1 MGATIRGQAMR
12 THIQVL
18 LLVAATLLAPITADA
33 LNSRQRSKLEQV
45 QNAYAAAIRWG
56 DFESAW
62 QLVDPE
68 YRAEQPMT
76 DLEFGRYEQVQIS
89 GYRDVNATADPDG
102 TMVRNI
108 ELRVINKHTMAERTL
123 RYRERWRWDGETK
136 RWWLVVGL
144 PDLWQGQ

>member
-1 MGATIRGQAMR
+1 MGVTIRGQAMR

-18 LLVAATLLAPITADA
+18 LLLAATLLAPITADA

-45 QNAYAAAIRWG
+45 QNAYAAAVRWG

>member
-1 MGATIRGQAMR
+1 MEATIRGQAMR

-18 LLVAATLLAPITADA
+18 LLLAATLLAPITADA

-123 RYRERWRWDGETK
+123 RYRERWRWDGEDK

>member
-1 MGATIRGQAMR
+1 MGVTIRGQAMR

-18 LLVAATLLAPITADA
+18 LLLAATLLAPITADA

-45 QNAYAAAIRWG
+45 QNAYAAAVRWG

-89 GYRDVNATADPDG
+89 GYRDVNVTADPDG

>member
-1 MGATIRGQAMR
+1 MEATIRGQAMR

-18 LLVAATLLAPITADA
+18 LLLAATLLAPITADA

>member
-18 LLVAATLLAPITADA
+18 LLLAATLLAPITADA

-45 QNAYAAAIRWG
+45 QNAYAAAVRWG

>member
-18 LLVAATLLAPITADA
+18 LLLAATLLAPITADA

-76 DLEFGRYEQVQIS
+76 DVEFGRYEQVQIS